1 MTAQL
6 RLWSQDA
13 ISLPGD
19 ERIRFVIRQSSRAR
33 RLTLQALPP
42 RTVEVVVPRGTRQQ
56 VVGEFVREHRRWIER
71 AGNELIDAYPDAEL
85 RPQSIDLRATGA
97 CVPLHYS
104 VTAAARTTYRYG
116 SSGLELRCRHDDCA
130 DYALPLRRWLLAEAG
145 RVLRPWLR
153 READELGLAPRRI
166 QVRLQKSRWGSCS
179 TGGNISVN
187 AALLLVRPALV
198 RYLFVHELAH
208 LSHMSHS
215 RRYWQAVARYEPD
228 YESLDREL
236 AASWR
241 QLPAWLFVLAS
252 GASC

>member
-1 MTAQL
+1 MSAQL

-13 ISLPGD
+13 ISIPGD
-19 ERIRFVIRQSSRAR
+19 ERIHFVIRQSSRAR

-42 RTVEVVVPRGTRQQ
+42 RTVEVVVPRGTRQHL
-56 VVGEFVREHRRWIER
+56 VREFVRQHQRWIEQ
-71 AGNELIDAYPDAEL
+71 AGCELIDAYPDAEL
-85 RPQSIDLRATGA
+85 RPGSIDLRATGA
-97 CVPLHYS
+97 RVALRYS
-104 VTAAARTTYRYG
+104 ITSAGRTTYRYDE
-116 SSGLELRCRHDDCA
+116 SGLELRCRHYDCA
-130 DYALPLRRWLLAEAG
+130 DFALPLRRWLLAEAV

-179 TGGNISVN
+179 TRGNISVN

-215 RRYWQAVARYEPD
+215 RRYWQAVSRYEPD
-228 YESLDREL
+228 YQSLDREL

-241 QLPAWLFVLAS
+241 QLPAWLFMLAN
-252 GASC
+252 GASR